1 VIVVDTSAWIAA
13 LRSGSSPE
21 AGYLRT
27 LLDGDVV
34 ALAVPVRI
42 EILIGASN
50 QDRPRLQR
58 LLSALPVYFPT
69 PDTWKTL
76 DSWVEQAAAA
86 GHQFGFADLFI
97 GALAAEHGAAVWS
110 LDGAFGRM
118 AKLGF
123 LEVHELS

>member
-1 VIVVDTSAWIAA
+1 MIVVDTSAWIAA
-13 LRSGSSPE
+13 FRSGTSPE
-21 AGYLRT
+21 AGHLRT
-27 LLDGDVV
+27 LLEGDAV
-34 ALAVPVRI
+34 ALAAPVRI
-42 EILIGASN
+42 EVLIGALN

-58 LLSALPVYFPT
+58 LLSALPVYFPS
-69 PDTWKTL
+69 PATWETL

-110 LDGAFGRM
+110 LDGAFRRM

-123 LEVHELS
+123 LRVHALS